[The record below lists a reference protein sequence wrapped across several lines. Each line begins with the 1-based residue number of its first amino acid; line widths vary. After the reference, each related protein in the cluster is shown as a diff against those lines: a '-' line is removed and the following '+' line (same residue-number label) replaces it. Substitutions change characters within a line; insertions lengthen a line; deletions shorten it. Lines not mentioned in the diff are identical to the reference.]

1 MEIVMALGFVGIDPS
16 TGGGGSPTVWVED
29 EAEEIVVQ
37 SWTADDALCEK
48 IAGTEWVPGH
58 TLGIPAHESV
68 IRIPARMAP
77 ILKEAVERVERARLR
92 HAAEEHSEDR
102 SSSGDA

>member
-1 MEIVMALGFVGIDPS
+1 MALGFVGIDPN

-29 EAEEIVVQ
+29 EAEEIIVQ
-37 SWTADDALCEK
+37 SWTADDALRER

-68 IRIPARMAP
+68 IRIPERMVP
-77 ILKEAVERVERARLR
+77 ILKEAIDRVERARLR
-92 HAAEEHSEDR
+92 RAVEECSADR
-102 SSSGDA
+102 SSFGDA